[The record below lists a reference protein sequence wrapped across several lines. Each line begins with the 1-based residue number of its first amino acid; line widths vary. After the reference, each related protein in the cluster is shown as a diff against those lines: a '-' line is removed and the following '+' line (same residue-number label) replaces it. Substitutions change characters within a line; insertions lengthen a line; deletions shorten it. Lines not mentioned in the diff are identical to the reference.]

1 MVLSIV
7 EVFRHFAES
16 IQYIK
21 SSPKLF
27 GPSVTLRQLLPSAG
41 VGGNLLLFFSL
52 FFFFPWGTQLGTSLP
67 NTTLCAEVVDSH
79 VSIIADLWI
88 AVSAE
93 SSM

>member
-16 IQYIK
+16 VQYIK

-27 GPSVTLRQLLPSAG
+27 GPSITLRQLLPSAG
-41 VGGNLLLFFSL
+41 VGGNLL
-52 FFFFPWGTQLGTSLP
+52 FFFFFDPPPWGTQLGTSLP

-79 VSIIADLWI
+79 ISIIADLWI